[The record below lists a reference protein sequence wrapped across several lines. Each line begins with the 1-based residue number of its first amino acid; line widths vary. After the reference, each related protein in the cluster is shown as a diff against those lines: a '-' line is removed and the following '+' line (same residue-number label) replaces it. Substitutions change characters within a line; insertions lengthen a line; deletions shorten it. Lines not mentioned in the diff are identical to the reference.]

1 MPPILIIGAGI
12 GGLTLAQHLSTH
24 SIPFEIYERD
34 PSLTSRLQGF
44 RLKIPPET
52 SARLQ
57 QAITPLAWETLVR
70 TSAACEAGETNLNA
84 VDGSV
89 SACRR
94 ERLPPGVEA
103 PLAVDRGLLRLALA
117 EGIVQHVFFGKR
129 LVSWQLVGDDAVK
142 ASFQDGSSVLGSLL
156 VGADGARSVIRR
168 GLLPGS
174 EPSDTSICCIY
185 GKTTLDA
192 VLEARFPE
200 HHRRWLT
207 VVHDQTPAIQ
217 SIIARRTTPITMVC
231 EPCRFSNRD
240 TYKHLPA
247 DYVHF
252 GILFPRSLLGS
263 HLSDH
268 DVDGMLR
275 DQAPELA
282 LEVTSEWHPSIRSL
296 IELQSCQLT
305 SGMRVF
311 SAPVQIPVWDGSGRV
326 TMIGDAVHLMS
337 PAGGV
342 GATATLEDA
351 ILLGSVIS
359 EKGISRAS
367 ISSFEQ
373 RMRESAAGYIRR
385 SLLAG
390 NRFLDLPYNEETS

>member
-12 GGLTLAQHLSTH
+12 GGLTLAQCLMRH
-24 SIPFEIYERD
+24 SIPFQIYDRD
-34 PSLTSRLQGF
+34 PSLTSRPQGY
-44 RLKIPPET
+44 RLKIPPST
-52 SARLQ
+52 TGRLR
-57 QAITPLAWETLVR
+57 QAITPRSWETLVR
-70 TSAACEAGETNLNA
+70 TSAASEAGETNLNA

-94 ERLPPGVEA
+94 ERLPPGVEP
-103 PLAVDRGLLRLALA
+103 PLAVDRGLLRWALA
-117 EGIVQHVFFGKR
+117 EGIIRHLVFGKR
-129 LVSWQLVGDDAVK
+129 LVSWQVMGNDSVK
-142 ASFQDGSSVLGSLL
+142 ANFQDGSFALGSLL
-156 VGADGARSVIRR
+156 VGADGARSVIRN

-174 EPSDTSICCIY
+174 DPSDTSVCCIY

-192 VLEARFPE
+192 TLEARFPE
-200 HHRRWLT
+200 RHRRWLT
-207 VVHDQTPAIQ
+207 VVHDQTPVIQ
-217 SIIARRTTPITMVC
+217 TIIAGRTDPVTMVC

-240 TYKHLPA
+240 EYEHIPP
-247 DYVHF
+247 DYLHF
-252 GILFPRSLLGS
+252 GILFPRSLLGP

-268 DVDGMLR
+268 DVDAMLK
-275 DQAPELA
+275 DQAPDLA
-282 LEVTSEWHPSIRSL
+282 LDITSEWHPSIRSL
-296 IELQSCQLT
+296 IELQNRQLT

-311 SAPVQIPVWDGSGRV
+311 SAPVQIPVWDGGGLV

-351 ILLGSVIS
+351 ILLGDIIS
-359 EKGISRAS
+359 DKGVSSES

-373 RMRESAAGYIRR
+373 RMRESASAYIRR

-390 NRFLDLPYNEETS
+390 NKFLDLPL